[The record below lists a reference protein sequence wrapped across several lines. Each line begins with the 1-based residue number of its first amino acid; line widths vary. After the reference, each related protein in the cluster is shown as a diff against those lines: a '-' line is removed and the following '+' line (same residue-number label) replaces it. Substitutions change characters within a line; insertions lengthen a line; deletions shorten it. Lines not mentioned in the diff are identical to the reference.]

1 MEQGKAKGHVALL
14 VANIIFGLNTP
25 ISRTLIP
32 ETLSPYTLT
41 IFRMVGGAIL
51 FWGVSLFVK
60 KEHVPLKD
68 IGLLAVASLF
78 GIVLNQMPFVVGLSY
93 TSPID
98 ASIVVTL
105 LPVLSMIFA
114 AIFLREPI
122 TFLKVSGIIVGASG
136 ALLLILGHHSSEI
149 SSNNNMI
156 GDLIIFIGICSFSL
170 YLTLFKGLITRY
182 KPITLMK
189 WMFLFASIFCLPF
202 CAKDLMLTDF
212 SSMSADVYW
221 RVGYIVVLATFITY
235 FLIPVGQK
243 VLRPTT
249 VSMYNYLQPVVSSLV
264 AVFIG
269 MDIFGWDKAMA
280 AVLVFLGVYIVTK
293 SKSKAQLEAE
303 KTQDAFKA

>member
-1 MEQGKAKGHVALL
+1 MENGKAKGHIALL
-14 VANIIFGLNTP
+14 IANVIFGLNTP

-41 IFRMVGGAIL
+41 LFRMLGAAIL
-51 FWGVSLFVK
+51 FWGISLFLK

-68 IGLLAVASLF
+68 IGLLALASLF

-114 AIFLREPI
+114 AIFLKEPI
-122 TFLKVSGIIVGASG
+122 TLLKIVGVIVGASG
-136 ALLLILGHHSSEI
+136 ALLLILGHYSADI
-149 SSNNNMI
+149 VSNNSIM
-156 GDLIIFIGICSFSL
+156 GDLIIFIAICSFSL
-170 YLTLFKGLITRY
+170 YLTLFKGLISRY
-182 KPITLMK
+182 KPVTLMK
-189 WMFLFASIFCLPF
+189 WMFLFASIFCMPF
-202 CAKDLMLTDF
+202 CAGDLMRTDF
-212 SSMSADVYW
+212 ASLEIDVYL
-221 RVGYIVVLATFITY
+221 RIGFVVVLATFFTY

-249 VSMYNYLQPVVSSLV
+249 VSMYNYLQPVVASLV

-269 MDIFGWDKAMA
+269 MDSFGWDKAIA
-280 AVLVFLGVYIVTK
+280 AFLVFSGVYIVTK
-293 SKSKAQLEAE
+293 SKSKAQLDAE
-303 KTQDAFKA
+303 KAL